1 MDRVVKKEEQFI
13 KSEDLPEPQPS
24 EGYEYQTAETS
35 GLGEEIMST
44 QKLADEGEQGTK
56 RGPEEDQGEVLKRY
70 KTGKQEEETPE

>member
-1 MDRVVKKEEQFI
+1 MDRIVKKEEQFI

-35 GLGEEIMST
+35 GLGKETEST

-56 RGPEEDQGEVLKRY
+56 RGPEEEQEEVSKRC
-70 KTGKQEEETPE
+70 KTGKQEKEAPE